1 MGFFN
6 KYPYT
11 DFHELNADWL
21 LKKMT
26 ELDTKLDEALTTV
39 SAEVYAK
46 VMSDIEPMF
55 NDLKN
60 EFYTLQDN
68 FEGLESRFER
78 LSDDFASLSASID
91 SKLSIMKNYVDAQ
104 AVASREYTNTAI
116 EQNNDYILSEMEL
129 FLSQVKVINF
139 FTGAKV
145 SVQEMF
151 DYLASLH
158 TSDSLDYDTMV
169 TRAKTYTELA
179 AFNKTYTELVESGNT
194 WYI

>member
-1 MGFFN
+1 MLN

-11 DFHELNADWL
+11 DAHELNLDWIL
-21 LKKMT
+21 SKMK
-26 ELDTKLDEALTTV
+26 ELDARLDNALTTL

-46 VMSDIEPMF
+46 VMTEIEPMF

-78 LSDDFASLSASID
+78 LSNDFNLLSTSVD
-91 SKLSIMKNYVDAQ
+91 SKLSMMKNYVDAQ

-116 EQNNDYILSEMEL
+116 EQNNNYIISEMET
-129 FLSQVKVINF
+129 FMSQVKVINF

-158 TSDSLDYDTMV
+158 TSDSLNYNTMV
-169 TRAKTYTELA
+169 TRAKTYAQLA
-179 AFNKTYTELVESGNT
+179 AFNKTYTELVESGNS

>member
-1 MGFFN
+1 MLN

-11 DFHELNADWL
+11 DAHELNLDWIL
-21 LKKMT
+21 TKMK
-26 ELDTKLDEALTTV
+26 ELDARLDNALTTL

-46 VMSDIEPMF
+46 VMTEIEPMF
-55 NDLKN
+55 NNLKN

-68 FEGLESRFER
+68 VEGLEGQFDR
-78 LSDDFASLSASID
+78 LSDDFNSLSASVD

-116 EQNNDYILSEMEL
+116 EQNNDYILSEMET

-139 FTGAKV
+139 FTGVRV

-169 TRAKTYTELA
+169 TRAKTYTQLA
-179 AFNKTYTELVESGNT
+179 AFNKTYTELVESGNS